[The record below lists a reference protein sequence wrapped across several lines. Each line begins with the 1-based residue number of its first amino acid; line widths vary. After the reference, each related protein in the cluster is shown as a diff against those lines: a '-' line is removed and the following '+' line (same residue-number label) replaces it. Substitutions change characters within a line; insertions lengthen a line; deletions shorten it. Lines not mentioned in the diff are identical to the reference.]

1 MKCNI
6 STPVT
11 GDDFYG
17 RKVELSRANRL
28 LDGGQSFV
36 LSAPRRIGKSS
47 LAKRI
52 LEQQREKGAKTIY
65 IDLESIETKEEFI
78 ALLLQRLNTAGIW
91 NKTLNLGKSVIG
103 KLLKSIKSIGNVVL
117 DFSEFSEWDGIYTN
131 IADAIDFHQ
140 NVVIVID
147 ELSLFLQYLDKNG
160 ENDHEVKFL
169 LNWLR
174 GLRQK
179 EGSNIKWIL
188 SGSIGL
194 HNFTGMRNLSYTIND
209 LAILDFDA
217 MTPEEAKG
225 FVLALSDAEGLGIA
239 ESDAEYL
246 LQKIGWAVP
255 YIIQLMINELINLK
269 ESEVAVSQETIDEA
283 YDRIAESDYLNI
295 WSERL
300 LEYNGYADMARFILR
315 ELSKSEEGMA
325 KEDLYQGYLK
335 AFQLQDSFRL
345 EHEMSEV
352 LNMLE
357 RDSYIDRAE
366 GKRRFRSPLL
376 RDWWKRSF
384 LD

>member
-78 ALLLQRLNTAGIW
+78 ALLLQSLNTAGIW

-217 MTPEEAKG
+217 MTAEEAKG

-255 YIIQLMINELINLK
+255 YIIQLIINELINLK
-269 ESEVAVSQETIDEA
+269 ESDVAVSQETIDEA

-315 ELSKSEEGMA
+315 ELSKSEEGLA